1 MRPYR
6 VILLSGEAEEISEP
20 IIPIVEP
27 MGRSV
32 AGLTLLARIDL
43 LLWWHVLLA
52 AYAKVALDRTAA
64 HRAPVQLAE
73 ARGAN
78 TGMSAW

>member
-1 MRPYR
+1 M
-6 VILLSGEAEEISEP
+6 ILLSGEAEEIGEP
-20 IIPIVEP
+20 VIPIVEP

-32 AGLTLLARIDL
+32 AGLTLLARVDL
-43 LLWWHVLLA
+43 FLWWHVLLA
-52 AYAKVALDRTAA
+52 AYAEVALDRAAA

-78 TGMSAW
+78 TSVSAW